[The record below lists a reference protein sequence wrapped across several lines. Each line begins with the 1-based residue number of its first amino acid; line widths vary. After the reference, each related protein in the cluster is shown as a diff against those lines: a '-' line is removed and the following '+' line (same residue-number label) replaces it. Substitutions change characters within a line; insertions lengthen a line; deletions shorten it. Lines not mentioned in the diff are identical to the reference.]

1 MADNAVLRK
10 LPEERI
16 AQAQVVG
23 VFGGPWDTG
32 WPARDGAVLGFED
45 LFRAF
50 CTAAKAG
57 EMELLTA
64 EIDIF
69 RDYRCIRDF
78 LAACDS
84 VYANCG
90 PWAAL
95 LYLVREREQLDVSI
109 IREVRTV
116 GWVGYIWQEEI
127 AGPLARPGDQRV
139 FPSHYARDIW
149 DAATPGLSESR
160 VYYPIIGN
168 TPLRNGPA
176 TRSGGTVG
184 FFSVLS
190 QDKGFACLPGV
201 IARMIACGHLID
213 HLALAGE
220 RADPPLYI
228 RVVDE
233 LADIGVKV
241 SFRGGLANVEVRGLM
256 SECDC
261 VFFLSVSSIES
272 LGRVMIEASEQG
284 VPVVTADFGA
294 ARDLVHADYRVPVKY
309 LPSASGPCDTA
320 FPLAQ
325 LDLTHWKPPAILSS
339 EACFLN
345 SVSDYRDDRQTAT
358 DILSAQYAEPTAEP
372 RPVAFSFSSDVDG
385 LKLAQDLLD
394 DAAILQ
400 DAPSH
405 ELLDLGGTLKKYLLS
420 RGYNPQVSFKPEI
433 LIST

>member
-1 MADNAVLRK
+1 MADNAVLME
-10 LPEERI
+10 LPEECV
-16 AQAQVVG
+16 AQIVG
-23 VFGGPWDTG
+23 VFSGPWDTG
-32 WPARDGAVLGFED
+32 WPSRDGAVLGFED

-57 EMELLTA
+57 EMELVTV

-69 RDYRCIRDF
+69 RDYRRIRDF

-95 LYLVREREQLDVSI
+95 LYLVRERERLDVSI

-149 DAATPGLSESR
+149 DAATPGVSESR
-160 VYYPIIGN
+160 VYYPIIRN
-168 TPLRNGPA
+168 TPMSTGPDS
-176 TRSGGTVG
+176 RSGGTVG

-190 QDKGFACLPGV
+190 RDKGFACLPGV
-201 IARMIACGHLID
+201 IARMISCGHLID
-213 HLALAGE
+213 HLVLAGE

-228 RVVDE
+228 SVVNE
-233 LADIGVKV
+233 LSDIGVEV
-241 SFRGGLANVEVRGLM
+241 SFRGGLPNLEVRELM
-256 SECDC
+256 GQCDC

-294 ARDLVHADYRVPVKY
+294 ARDLVRADYRVPVKY

-320 FPLAQ
+320 FPLGQ

-345 SVSDYRDDRQTAT
+345 SVSEYRDDRQTAT
-358 DILSAQYAEPTAEP
+358 DILSAQDAEPSAEP
-372 RPVAFSFSSDVDG
+372 RPVAFSFSSAVDG
-385 LKLAQDLLD
+385 LQLAQELLD
-394 DAAILQ
+394 DATLLQ

-420 RGYNPQVSFKPEI
+420 RGYNPRVSFRPEI